1 MFFSYTE
8 KYLSIITYTKVN
20 ISIDIDNKTKVYNRR
35 YKLLV

>member
-8 KYLSIITYTKVN
+8 KNLSIITYTKVN